1 MKLLISIV
9 FVALIVYAVYT
20 AKYLS
25 SRAKKVCIV
34 IVVISGVLPIIG
46 IIAGIICDFITASKA
61 TEWFPILWMLGGG
74 IGMAL
79 SVVLVLILGIIVIIY
94 ETICRFRNRSQDN

>member
-9 FVALIVYAVYT
+9 FIVLIVYAVYM

-34 IVVISGVLPIIG
+34 IVVISGALPIIG

-61 TEWFPILWMLGGG
+61 TEYGCLEVGLEWH
-74 IGMAL
+74 
-79 SVVLVLILGIIVIIY
+79 
-94 ETICRFRNRSQDN
+94 